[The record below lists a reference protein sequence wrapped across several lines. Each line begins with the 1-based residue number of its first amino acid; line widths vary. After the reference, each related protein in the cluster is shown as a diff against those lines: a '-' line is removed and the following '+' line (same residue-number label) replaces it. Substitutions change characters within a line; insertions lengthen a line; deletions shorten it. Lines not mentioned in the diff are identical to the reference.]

1 MLGAL
6 VHSEKEAEWGEA
18 APPIETL
25 ASRAV
30 SDDKAVSVLEEGP
43 PGQEAGSEGTQVSFV
58 GTYRSELDA
67 DSF

>member
-1 MLGAL
+1 MRRKQ
-6 VHSEKEAEWGEA
+6 SEEKLHHLQKLW
-18 APPIETL
+18 PP
-25 ASRAV
+25 RVV
-30 SDDKAVSVLEEGP
+30 SDDKAASVLEGGP